1 MSVKEVERDYARIS
15 VEKFFKERPQKNL
28 KFVILR
34 RLGRGQ
40 SVVVKAT
47 PELAREEMGNKQTE
61 PVDKR

>member
-1 MSVKEVERDYARIS
+1 MLGFQLRNFLKNDL
-15 VEKFFKERPQKNL
+15 KKNL